1 MSLLKG
7 LPRGYLLLGLLFST
21 GCASLEG
28 ESFKEGDRHEEFNR
42 ASFRLS
48 EAVDE
53 RVMAPA
59 ARGYDRIVPGP
70 VKRGVLNAF
79 HNLRALDSA
88 LNGLLQGKIDSAAT
102 DLARFGVNSSL
113 GLLGWFDVAA
123 RWKLEDQQE
132 DLGQTLAVWGVTGS
146 SYLYVPLLGPST
158 WRDLPSMLVSN
169 VMPRLVL
176 GPNYHWSLSG
186 LDVLGTRA
194 DFLTATQLRDS
205 SALDPYAF
213 TRDAYLQRRKFLIY
227 DGNPPLEDFFDD
239 FDD

>member
-1 MSLLKG
+1 MLVLV
-7 LPRGYLLLGLLFST
+7 LCT
-21 GCASLEG
+21 GCESLEG

-70 VKRGVLNAF
+70 VKQGVLNAF
-79 HNLRALDSA
+79 RNLRGLDSA

-123 RWKLEDQQE
+123 RWKLEDQQG
-132 DLGQTLAVWGVTGS
+132 LGADPAVWGVTGS

-158 WRDLPSMLVSN
+158 WRDLPSMLSA
-169 VMPRLVL
+169 MSCL
-176 GPNYHWSLSG
+176 GWCLDPNHWSLSG

-194 DFLTATQLRDS
+194 DFPTATQLGIAAPSIPMPSLVTPTYSGAS
-205 SALDPYAF
+205 S
-213 TRDAYLQRRKFLIY
+213 
-227 DGNPPLEDFFDD
+227 
-239 FDD
+239 